1 MRSIRARLL
10 GVILL
15 AALLPAVPLS
25 LLVRDMVA
33 RVWNP
38 SFQDAVERGLEAGL
52 DEARG
57 ALQRE
62 RERLESHV
70 DALWNPM
77 LTVQWPDVTVL
88 DDAGRATGE
97 SAPAAVREARMAP
110 GDGPARVDDWLV
122 TARRTPAGGTPAF
135 ARPLPAD
142 MAARAADVTGALSLL
157 RGVRQKTESG
167 AAQRG
172 YVLPFL
178 LAYGA
183 ILLVAVAAAVL
194 FAERLARPLAALSAA
209 ARRVGA
215 GRLDTRVEARAG
227 GEIGELIA
235 DFDQMAA
242 DLAAQRRELG
252 RLEKLAAWRGM
263 ARILAHEIKNPLTPI
278 LLAVQEAR
286 RSDPGGHPAHSAMLA
301 DCESIVTEEVE
312 GLRDLVRSFSDF
324 ARMPHPEPAVDDLGA
339 LLDDLARLYGDRLAV
354 TRPDGALPRLLD
366 HAQLRRAL
374 INLVDNGLAAVRRAG
389 GDAPVALEL
398 EVRDEAD
405 VLRVRDAGDGI
416 PPENLD
422 RVFEPDFTTGS
433 QGMGLGLPIVR
444 GIAEGHGGRVDVESA
459 PGRGTVF
466 TLTLPRR
473 EETPS

>member
-15 AALLPAVPLS
+15 AALLPAAPLS
-25 LLVRDMVA
+25 LVVRDMVA

-52 DEARG
+52 DQARD
-57 ALQRE
+57 ALQSE
-62 RERLESHV
+62 RTRLDDHV
-70 DALWNPM
+70 DALWNPL
-77 LTVQWPDVTVL
+77 LTVRWPAVTVL
-88 DDAGRATGE
+88 DDAGRAT
-97 SAPAAVREARMAP
+97 AAAPPAAVTQARVAP
-110 GDGPARVDDWLV
+110 GAAPVRVDDWLV
-122 TARRTPAGGTPAF
+122 TARRTPAGDTAAF
-135 ARPLPAD
+135 ARPLPPALVT
-142 MAARAADVTGALSLL
+142 RAEDVTGALSLL

-178 LAYGA
+178 LTYGV
-183 ILLVAVAAAVL
+183 ILLVAVAVAVL

-209 ARRVGA
+209 ARRVGD
-215 GRLDTRVEARAG
+215 GDLDARVDARAD
-227 GEIGELIA
+227 GEIGELIGE
-235 DFDQMAA
+235 FDRMTAN
-242 DLAAQRRELG
+242 LAAQRRELG

-286 RSDPGGHPAHSAMLA
+286 RSDPGDHPAHSTMLA

-324 ARMPHPEPAVDDLGA
+324 ARMPQPEPTPDDLAA

-354 TRPDGALPRLLD
+354 TRPDGAVPRVLD
-366 HAQLRRAL
+366 FAQLRRAL
-374 INLVDNGLAAVRRAG
+374 INLIDNGLAATRRAG
-389 GDAPVALEL
+389 RDEPVTLEL
-398 EVRDEAD
+398 DVRGADD

-422 RVFEPDFTTGS
+422 RVFEPDFTTGA

-444 GIAEGHGGRVDVESA
+444 GIAEGHGGRVDLDTA

-473 EETPS
+473 EESPA